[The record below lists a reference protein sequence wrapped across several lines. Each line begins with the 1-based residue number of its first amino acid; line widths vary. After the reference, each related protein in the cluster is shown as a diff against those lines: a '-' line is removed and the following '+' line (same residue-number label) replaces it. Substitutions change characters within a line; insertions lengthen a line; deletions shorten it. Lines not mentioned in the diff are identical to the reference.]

1 MYRIEYV
8 SSSNRWMVVD
18 GNDRVVFIGTMQQ
31 AEDWLDSRENLNRR
45 PFDVGV
51 WFRGVIQSWVRPVD
65 RLAGTCLRLFRAG
78 PV

>member
-1 MYRIEYV
+1 
-8 SSSNRWMVVD
+8 
-18 GNDRVVFIGTMQQ
+18 MQQ